1 MKALLTLAAL
11 LLTGCATTYQCE
23 RQAMQAEYGSD
34 PMENILIHD
43 DAIRECRGEPRRGQ
57 P

>member
-1 MKALLTLAAL
+1 MKPLLILCA